1 MTAKLSWYDAR
12 WAPGNRR
19 SSRSMVASPEAHEAS
34 LSNLRRQSRMLW
46 RSQYIDLGQSQLQE
60 LVREELQSILSRKL
74 SNRLSWKTV
83 HHSKCGLSK
92 ILGAA
97 EEWGYV
103 AVNVAQKT
111 KLPRC
116 QHGTE
121 RKVLTYRKRLGSRS
135 PLYPNTLPQ
144 AFPIK
149 ASDDTP
155 GKRRERRF

>member
-1 MTAKLSWYDAR
+1 
-12 WAPGNRR
+12 
-19 SSRSMVASPEAHEAS
+19 
-34 LSNLRRQSRMLW
+34 MLW
-46 RSQYIDLGQSQLQE
+46 QSQYIDFGQRQLQE
-60 LVREELQSILSRKL
+60 LVREELQIILSRKL
-74 SNRLSWKTV
+74 SNGLSWKTV
-83 HHSKCGLSK
+83 HHFKCGLSK

-97 EEWGYV
+97 EGWGYV
-103 AVNVAQKT
+103 AENVAQKT
-111 KLPRC
+111 RLPRR

-155 GKRRERRF
+155 GKRRERHFYMRRVVQLIGEPRGPNHEVYGS

>member
-1 MTAKLSWYDAR
+1 
-12 WAPGNRR
+12 
-19 SSRSMVASPEAHEAS
+19 
-34 LSNLRRQSRMLW
+34 MLW

-60 LVREELQSILSRKL
+60 LMREELQSFLSRKL
-74 SNRLSWKTV
+74 SNGSSWKTV

-97 EEWGYV
+97 EVWGY
-103 AVNVAQKT
+103 AAENVAQKT
-111 KLPRC
+111 KLPRR

-135 PLYPNTLPQ
+135 PLHPNTLPQ